1 LTPTLLLDTGP
12 LVAFL
17 DRREILHHW
26 SRRVFQRV
34 RAPLLTCDA
43 VLTEACW
50 LLRDQRQGPE
60 AVLRLVERGFLVSA
74 FSLENEAES
83 VRRLIARYASVPMS
97 FADACLVRMSE
108 LHEEAILLTF
118 DTDFTVYRRHGRGEI
133 PLLMPESL

>member
-1 LTPTLLLDTGP
+1 LIPTLLLDTGP

-17 DRREILHHW
+17 DRREALHHW

-43 VLTEACW
+43 VLTEACF
-50 LLRDQRQGPE
+50 LLRHQREGSE
-60 AVLRLVERGFLVSA
+60 AVVRLVERGFVKSA
-74 FSLENEAES
+74 FSLENEAEG
-83 VRRLIARYASVPMS
+83 VRRLVARYSSIPIS

-108 LHEEAILLTF
+108 LHEAAILLTF

>member
-1 LTPTLLLDTGP
+1 MIPTLLLDTGP

-17 DRREILHHW
+17 DRRETLHHW

-43 VLTEACW
+43 VLTEACH
-50 LLRDQRQGPE
+50 LLRDQRQGPR
-60 AVLRLVERGFLVSA
+60 AVVRLVERGFIASA
-74 FSLENEAES
+74 FSLETEAED

-108 LHEEAILLTF
+108 LHQAAILFTF
-118 DTDFTVYRRHGRGEI
+118 DTDFTVYRRHGRREI
-133 PLLMPESL
+133 PVLMPESL

>member
-1 LTPTLLLDTGP
+1 MIPTLLLDTGP

-17 DRREILHHW
+17 DRREVLHHW

-34 RAPLLTCDA
+34 QAPLLTCDA
-43 VLTEACW
+43 VLTEACF
-50 LLRDQRQGPE
+50 LLRHQREGPE
-60 AVLRLVERGFLVSA
+60 SVVRLVERGFVKSA

-108 LHEEAILLTF
+108 IHDAAILLTF
-118 DTDFTVYRRHGRGEI
+118 DTDFTVYRRRRHGEI
-133 PLLMPESL
+133 LLLMPESL

>member
-1 LTPTLLLDTGP
+1 MIPTLLVDTGP

-17 DRREILHHW
+17 DRREVLHHW
-26 SRRVFQRV
+26 SSRVFQRV

-43 VLTEACW
+43 VLTEACF
-50 LLRDQRQGPE
+50 LLRNQRAGPE
-60 AVLRLVERGFLVSA
+60 SVLRLVERGFVKSA

-108 LHEEAILLTF
+108 IHDATILLTF
-118 DTDFTVYRRHGRGEI
+118 DTEFTEYRRRRHGEI
-133 PLLMPESL
+133 LLLMPESL